1 MARMFRNNR
10 PIGGTLFQG
19 SRDSAH
25 PHLSH
30 GPIIPL
36 EQPTLLERL
45 LGRR

>member
-10 PIGGTLFQG
+10 LAHWTPFN
-19 SRDSAH
+19 SDRDTAH
-25 PHLSH
+25 PHMSH

-36 EQPTLLERL
+36 EQPTFLERL

>member
-1 MARMFRNNR
+1 MARMFRSSR
-10 PIGGTLFQG
+10 PAIWTPFQS
-19 SRDSAH
+19 SRDEAH
-25 PHLSH
+25 PHMSH

>member
-1 MARMFRNNR
+1 MARMFRDNR
-10 PIGGTLFQG
+10 PAYWTLFQ
-19 SRDSAH
+19 SNRDSAH
-25 PHLSH
+25 PHMSH

>member
-10 PIGGTLFQG
+10 PAGSTLFQS
-19 SRDSAH
+19 SRDSGH
-25 PHLSH
+25 PHMSH